1 MNKFNGII
9 VLDKPKGKTSHD
21 MVYFI
26 RRLTGVKKV
35 GHTGTLDPD
44 ATGVLPICI
53 GNATK
58 AADMLTASDKA
69 YRAKFVLGITTD
81 TQDTSGE
88 ILEEKPVKCTNDEI
102 KKAILSFVGEYDQLP
117 PMYSAIKQ
125 NGKKLYELARE
136 GKTVERAKRRV
147 NIEKIDVLSIGKE
160 SEIEVHCSKGTY
172 IRTLCNDI
180 GEALGT
186 GAAMSE
192 LRRIRTGKFTVDSAK
207 TCDELWKLK
216 ENDKLSEVLISVDSI
231 FSDLEKIKLTKNQ
244 TRSVK
249 NGVIMTYH
257 KPDGIYRVYD
267 DNDKFICIGKI
278 TDEKIRIEKS
288 FFS

>member
-1 MNKFNGII
+1 MSDFNGII

-21 MVYFI
+21 MVYFM

-81 TQDTSGE
+81 TQDTTGTV
-88 ILEEKPVKCTNDEI
+88 LEEREVNCTNEEI
-102 KKAILSFVGEYDQLP
+102 EKAILSFVGEYDQLP

-136 GKTVERAKRRV
+136 GKTVEREKRRV
-147 NIEKIDVLSIGKE
+147 NIKEIKILKLGRE
-160 SEIEVHCSKGTY
+160 SEIEVYCSKGTY

-180 GEALGT
+180 GDHLGT
-186 GAAMSE
+186 GASMSE
-192 LRRIRTGKFTVDSAK
+192 LRRIKTGPFVIEDAK
-207 TCDELWKLK
+207 TTDELLEIKDSKKL
-216 ENDKLSEVLISVDSI
+216 NEVLISVDTMFLDYPEI
-231 FSDLEKIKLTKNQ
+231 RLTKNQ
-244 TRSVK
+244 TKSVR

-257 KPDGIYRVYD
+257 RDNGLYRVYD
-267 DNDKFICIGKI
+267 DTDKFICIGRI
-278 TDEKIRIEKS
+278 EDEKIRIEKS
-288 FFS
+288 FFG